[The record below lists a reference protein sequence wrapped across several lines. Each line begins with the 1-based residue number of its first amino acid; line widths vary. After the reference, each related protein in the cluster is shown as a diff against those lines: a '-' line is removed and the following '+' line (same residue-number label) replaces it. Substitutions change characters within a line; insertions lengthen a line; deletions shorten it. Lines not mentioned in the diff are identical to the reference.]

1 LTSRELLRGE
11 SKISRPDR
19 EGKMIEELFDIFCQ
33 VELMRI
39 PLIFIFTSNVAF
51 LTLGIAQISRID
63 GY

>member
-1 LTSRELLRGE
+1 LRGE

>member
-1 LTSRELLRGE
+1 
-11 SKISRPDR
+11 
-19 EGKMIEELFDIFCQ
+19 MIEELFDIFCQ

-63 GY
+63 GYWTP